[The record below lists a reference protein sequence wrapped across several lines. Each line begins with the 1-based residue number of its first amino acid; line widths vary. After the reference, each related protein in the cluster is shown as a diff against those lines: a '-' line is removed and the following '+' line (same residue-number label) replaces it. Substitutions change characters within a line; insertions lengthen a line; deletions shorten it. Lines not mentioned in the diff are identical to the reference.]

1 MIKVCV
7 DVDYRADEAMAAAVL
22 FRNWD
27 DDTPAGEVVRR
38 VAGIEP
44 YVPGAFYRRELPC
57 LLAVLADVPEPV
69 ELVVIDGYVW
79 VGDESQP
86 GLGARLHQALGGQV
100 PVIGVAKTQFTSTG
114 SRSRCSAAR
123 RPASRCSSAPWAST
137 SARRVTRFAAC
148 TARTDC
154 RRCSSA
160 WIASAAT
167 AESAQMRAIRC
178 RSP

>member
-7 DVDYRADEAMAAAVL
+7 DVDYRAEEAMAAAVL

-27 DDTPAGEVVRR
+27 DDIPAGEVVQR
-38 VAGIEP
+38 VVGIEP

-100 PVIGVAKTQFTSTG
+100 PVIGVAKTQFTS
-114 SRSRCSAAR
+114 AR
-123 RPASRCSSAPWAST
+123 VAQPVLRGTQARKPLFVST
-137 SARRVTRFAAC
+137 VGIDIRQAC
-148 TARTDC
+148 D
-154 RRCSSA
+154 
-160 WIASAAT
+160 
-167 AESAQMRAIRC
+167 AIRAMHGPHRLPTLLKRVDRLC
-178 RSP
+178 RDG